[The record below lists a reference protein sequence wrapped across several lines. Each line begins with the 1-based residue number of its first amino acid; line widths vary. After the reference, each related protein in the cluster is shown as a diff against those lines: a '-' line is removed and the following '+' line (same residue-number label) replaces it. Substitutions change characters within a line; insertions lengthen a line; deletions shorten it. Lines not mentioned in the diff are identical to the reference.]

1 MRTTLTLDPDVAKM
15 IETIRRE
22 RGATLRDVVNDA
34 LRRGL
39 TQTKPARRNAFATR
53 TVSLGRPSLPNV
65 DDVADV
71 LDEVED
77 GAQR

>member
-1 MRTTLTLDPDVAKM
+1 M

-22 RGATLRDVVNDA
+22 QGASLRDVVNEA

-39 TQTKPARRNAFATR
+39 TQAKPSRRRAFATR
-53 TVSLGRPSLPNV
+53 TVTLGRPSLPNV

-71 LDEVED
+71 LDQVE
-77 GAQR
+77 GGSHP